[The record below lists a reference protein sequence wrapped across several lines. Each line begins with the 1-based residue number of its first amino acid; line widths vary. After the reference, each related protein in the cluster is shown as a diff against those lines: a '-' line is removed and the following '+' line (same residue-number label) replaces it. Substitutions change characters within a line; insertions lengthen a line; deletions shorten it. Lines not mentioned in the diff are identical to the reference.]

1 MILEPTII
9 QKLIEDDCHN
19 LWEKYNKK
27 RLYLDFA
34 KIVNL
39 QINRYNTGNIS
50 SAYLEGEK
58 ISNSK
63 ASKYI
68 QGKAFIDLTS
78 NKLQCQYMNSEIVE
92 LLENALSEKLA
103 E

>member
-1 MILEPTII
+1 MTIEPTII
-9 QKLIEDDCHN
+9 EELIKDASHN

-34 KIVNL
+34 KIINL
-39 QINRYNTGNIS
+39 KIDRYNTGNIS

-63 ASKYI
+63 AYKYI
-68 QGKAFIDLTS
+68 QGKAFIDLTT
-78 NKLQCQYMNSEIVE
+78 NKLECQYMNSEIIE
-92 LLENALSEKLA
+92 LLENALS
-103 E
+103 

>member
-1 MILEPTII
+1 MKIEIEKI
-9 QKLIEDDCHN
+9 QELMKDESHN
-19 LWEKYNKK
+19 LWEKYNKR

-39 QINRYNTGNIS
+39 EVDRYNTGNIS

-63 ASKYI
+63 ASKYL
-68 QGKAFIDLTS
+68 QGKAFIDLNT
-78 NKLQCQYMNSEIVE
+78 NVLECQYMNSEMIDK
-92 LLENALSEKLA
+92 LEKALS
-103 E
+103 

>member
-1 MILEPTII
+1 MKI
-9 QKLIEDDCHN
+9 QIEKIQELLKDESHN
-19 LWEKYNKK
+19 IWEKYNKR

-39 QINRYNTGNIS
+39 EVDRYNTGNIS

-63 ASKYI
+63 AYKYL
-68 QGKAFIDLTS
+68 QGKAYIDLNT
-78 NKLQCQYMNSEIVE
+78 NVLECQYMNSEMIE
-92 LLENALSEKLA
+92 KLENALS
-103 E
+103 

>member
-1 MILEPTII
+1 MTINIETI
-9 QKLIEDDCHN
+9 QKLLEDDAHN

-34 KIVNL
+34 KIINL
-39 QINRYNTGNIS
+39 QVDRYNTGNIS

-63 ASKYI
+63 AYKYI
-68 QGKAFIDLTS
+68 QGKAFIDLTN
-78 NKLQCQYMNSEIVE
+78 NKLECQYMNSEIVE
-92 LLENALSEKLA
+92 LLENALL
-103 E
+103 

>member
-1 MILEPTII
+1 MKIEIKKI
-9 QKLIEDDCHN
+9 QELMKDESHN
-19 LWEKYNKK
+19 LWEKYNKR

-39 QINRYNTGNIS
+39 EVDRYNTGNIS

-63 ASKYI
+63 AYKYL
-68 QGKAFIDLTS
+68 QGKAYIDLNT
-78 NKLQCQYMNSEIVE
+78 NVLECQYMNSEMIDK
-92 LLENALSEKLA
+92 LENALS
-103 E
+103 

>member
-1 MILEPTII
+1 MEIKTETIQELI
-9 QKLIEDDCHN
+9 QDQSHN

-34 KIVNL
+34 KIINL
-39 QINRYNTGNIS
+39 QIDRYKTGNIS

-63 ASKYI
+63 AYKYT
-68 QGKAFIDLTS
+68 QGKAFIDLNT
-78 NKLQCQYMNSEIVE
+78 NKLECLFMDSSIKE
-92 LLENALSEKLA
+92 LLEDALS
-103 E
+103 